1 MTSKHYKYFQPNDKD
16 KKDDQSDCCLYGYW
30 KKIK

>member
-16 KKDDQSDCCLYGYW
+16 KKDEIVIVLFVLCV
-30 KKIK
+30 K